1 MKNKEYEV
9 YFLDDYMETF
19 KTKREAQRF
28 IRDCVEFDKSQNNPF
43 GADIKN
49 YTIEEIEV

>member
-1 MKNKEYEV
+1 MKKKEYEV

-28 IRDCVEFDKSQNNPF
+28 IKDCVKFDKEQNNPF